1 MLIQSIL
8 SGLQVHGILVEMFRA
23 VLQIT
28 QPLIYSI

>member
-8 SGLQVHGILVEMFRA
+8 SGLQVHGILVGMFRA